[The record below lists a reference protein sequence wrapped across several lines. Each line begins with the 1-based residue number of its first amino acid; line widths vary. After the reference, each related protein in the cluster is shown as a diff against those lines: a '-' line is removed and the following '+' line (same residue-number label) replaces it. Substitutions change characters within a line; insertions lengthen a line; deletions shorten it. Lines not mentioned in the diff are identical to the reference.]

1 MTNAKIPEK
10 EQQQIRAAF
19 SSRATVFE
27 VANAR
32 TLITNYAPKR
42 STRSRAW
49 PSGLRRI
56 HDNLGFHME
65 ELLANNKR
73 ARELE
78 EKQGTPIQSRRGG
91 RQKAQVPQPRTIKR
105 ARAPKASSAKRP
117 RAPPPD
123 KCPICL
129 ENLDDAAPALAC
141 RHRFHAACVQELVET
156 AWADGAKRT
165 RGRGTAVLCPLCRGQ
180 SYVQ

>member
-129 ENLDDAAPALAC
+129 EDLDASPALAC
-141 RHRFHAACVQELVET
+141 GHKFHAACMRELAGA
-156 AWADGAKRT
+156 AWGNGNAPRT
-165 RGRGTAVLCPLCRGQ
+165 RGGTHVRCPLCQKQMRI
-180 SYVQ
+180 